1 MTEKRDL
8 ELEKRTLQ
16 ERAWLHYYN
25 NLLFEQ
31 GIITEQERNQM
42 IHKINARKA
51 REIER

>member
-1 MTEKRDL
+1 MTEQRDL

-25 NLLFEQ
+25 RVLYEQ

-42 IHKINARKA
+42 TNKINARKA
-51 REIER
+51 KALER